1 MNPSD
6 ILGAY
11 DQAMRIDAVIAGM
24 RRERDGGVVRYV
36 DMRGTES
43 VVVYSSADAGEID
56 GIIDAQINYF
66 ETLGHNFEWKVFDH
80 DSPSDLKERLAKR
93 GFTIEEPEALVVL
106 DLANPPKSLLLP
118 QQIDVRRITLDC
130 VDDFRSVLLETWSP
144 SVQHHLDRIVESAA
158 TLPELVSLYVAYDSG
173 KPVSCG
179 WINFTPSKRFAGLWS
194 GSTLPEFRGR
204 GFYRAIVAARVQEA
218 GRRGARFAAVDAKP
232 TSRPILQ
239 KLGFQLIGQSHECM
253 WKLRS

>member
-1 MNPSD
+1 MNPGD
-6 ILGAY
+6 ILAAY
-11 DQAMRIDAVIAGM
+11 DQDMRIDAIIAGM
-24 RRERDGGVVRYV
+24 RRERDGAVVRYV

-43 VVVYSSADAGEID
+43 VVVYSCADGHAID
-56 GIIDAQINYF
+56 GIIETQTNYF
-66 ETLGHNFEWKVFDH
+66 KKLGHNFEWKVFDH
-80 DSPSDLKERLAKR
+80 DAPADLKERLARR

-118 QQIDVRRITLDC
+118 GKINVRRITPDRAN
-130 VDDFRSVLLETWSP
+130 DFSSVLLEIWSP
-144 SVQHHLDRIVESAA
+144 SAQHHLDRILESAK

-179 WINFTPSKRFAGLWS
+179 WVNFTPSNRFAGLWS

-218 GRRGARFAAVDAKP
+218 CRRGARFAVVDAKP

-239 KLGFQLIGQSHECM
+239 KLGFQVIGQSHECM